1 MIPRVVHYC
10 WFGGNPFPKKIVRC
24 MKSWKKHLPDYEF
37 RLWNE
42 ENFDVNAYPFAKE
55 AYRAKNWAFV
65 ADICRLHALVAC
77 GGIYLDADVEVVRP
91 LDDLLS
97 LRAFIGFDGETYPE
111 METLGAEKGFP
122 IFREMLDHCAG
133 RELFLEDGRMD
144 TAPLPHSVTPVLLR
158 HGFRADGSAQEID
171 GLTVFPGD
179 YFSPMAFDSG
189 KVKGTENTYTVH
201 HYAGTWLDPKEIR
214 RIRRGRMLCS
224 VFGERAGWRIHRRIA
239 SFGRLYGN
247 LRRNIRKD
255 GLFGGLAK
263 TRRGRRAWRREH
275 PRRR

>member
-1 MIPRVVHYC
+1 MRYYVTIGERTFEY
-10 WFGGNPFPKKIVRC
+10 
-24 MKSWKKHLPDYEF
+24 D
-37 RLWNE
+37 
-42 ENFDVNAYPFAKE
+42 
-55 AYRAKNWAFV
+55 AF
-65 ADICRLHALVAC
+65 
-77 GGIYLDADVEVVRP
+77 
-91 LDDLLS
+91 
-97 LRAFIGFDGETYPE
+97 
-111 METLGAEKGFP
+111 
-122 IFREMLDHCAG
+122 
-133 RELFLEDGRMD
+133 GRMIRVSD
-144 TAPLPHSVTPVLLR
+144 GGRALAEYSYNAFGERIRKVVYSGSGRSVAYFFYDGAMSVLQPL
-158 HGFRADGSAQEID
+158 I
-171 GLTVFPGD
+171 
-179 YFSPMAFDSG
+179 DSG